1 MIFLKLQ
8 ATAKQIISDLVFY
21 MFLKCSLMQVEQFWH
36 RTKKTKVRRGG
47 KKLDYNVEL
56 VIGDLQLAYVNRFLW
71 DITVSQQQERY
82 NLVLIWVF
90 SNLFWVVVPVVHG

>member
-1 MIFLKLQ
+1 
-8 ATAKQIISDLVFY
+8 
-21 MFLKCSLMQVEQFWH
+21 MQVEQFWH

-71 DITVSQQQERY
+71 DITVSQQQECY
-82 NLVLIWVF
+82 IISGFNLFF
-90 SNLFWVVVPVVHG
+90 SNLFGGVVPIVHG

>member
-1 MIFLKLQ
+1 
-8 ATAKQIISDLVFY
+8 
-21 MFLKCSLMQVEQFWH
+21 MQVEQFWH

-71 DITVSQQQERY
+71 DITVS
-82 NLVLIWVF
+82 
-90 SNLFWVVVPVVHG
+90 

>member
-1 MIFLKLQ
+1 
-8 ATAKQIISDLVFY
+8 
-21 MFLKCSLMQVEQFWH
+21 MQVEQFWH

-71 DITVSQQQERY
+71 DITVRQQQEFISL
-82 NLVLIWVF
+82 NLF
-90 SNLFWVVVPVVHG
+90 FLFWVLSQLFMDELCRVMSLN